1 MIEFKNVSFSYDGS
15 SEPALRDVS
24 FRIAKGELAVLSAA
38 TGSGKSSVLKL
49 LTAQEKV
56 TSGEVTV
63 GSYKLSKLRGS
74 DVASYRR
81 TIGCVFGDF
90 QLLEE
95 KTVFENIA
103 FALEVQSKAKRQ
115 KIGELVESILDRVGI
130 QSLSDQFP
138 RALSLGERQRT
149 AIARA
154 LVTEPLLLL
163 ADNPTSMLDGETARG
178 ILDLFVKEHFRGMTI
193 FITTTE
199 QGPISG
205 LPADTKYLSLSSGKV
220 L

>member
-1 MIEFKNVSFSYDGS
+1 MIEFKNVNFSYDGAT
-15 SEPALRDVS
+15 ELALRDVS
-24 FRIAKGELAVLSAA
+24 FRVGKGELAVLSAA

-56 TSGEVTV
+56 NSGEVIV
-63 GSYKLSKLRGS
+63 GKYKLSAIKRS
-74 DVASYRR
+74 DIASYRR

-103 FALEVQSKAKRQ
+103 FALEVQSKVKRQ
-115 KIGELVESILDRVGI
+115 KIGDLVESILDRVGI
-130 QSLSDQFP
+130 HSLTDQFP

-163 ADNPTSMLDGETARG
+163 ADNPTSMLDAESARG
-178 ILDLFVKEHFRGMTI
+178 ILDLFAIEHFRGMTI

-199 QGPISG
+199 VGPIDG
-205 LPADTKYLSLSSGKV
+205 FPPDTKYLSLSSGRLV
-220 L
+220 